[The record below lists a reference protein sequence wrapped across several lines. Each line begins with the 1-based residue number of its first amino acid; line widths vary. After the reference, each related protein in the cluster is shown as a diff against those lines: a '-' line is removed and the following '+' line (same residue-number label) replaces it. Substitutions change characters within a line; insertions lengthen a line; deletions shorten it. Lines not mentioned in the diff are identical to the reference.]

1 MRNIPCEKQ
10 YANLKTE
17 LVGKVFN
24 KFGGTVADK
33 NVRQYIDR
41 EILDDGNVNCFIVEY
56 AVQAIV
62 FLHFGCSSENLYAN
76 TESKVKVKEKLI
88 NGETVEESLDRAVDL
103 LKAEFLSQSCQKNTE
118 QLISSGN

>member
-24 KFGGTVADK
+24 KFGDTVADD

-41 EILDDGNVNCFIVEY
+41 EILDNGNVNCFIVEY

-62 FLHFGCSSENLYAN
+62 F
-76 TESKVKVKEKLI
+76 
-88 NGETVEESLDRAVDL
+88 
-103 LKAEFLSQSCQKNTE
+103 
-118 QLISSGN
+118 